1 MKAPSWQRRGPTLP
15 AGSARL
21 GLAARSPL
29 FFTSQ
34 VGPLV
39 AATGGSTR
47 TPVLVAAGSCLVAV
61 GLVYHFLVASPGE
74 QGAAMGARAQPAG
87 DEANLLA
94 EDAARGALELP
105 VRAKLAAAVGDDLS
119 PDVWRAKADEPPA
132 WVSPAGGQA

>member
-1 MKAPSWQRRGPTLP
+1 M
-15 AGSARL
+15 
-21 GLAARSPL
+21 
-29 FFTSQ
+29 
-34 VGPLV
+34 
-39 AATGGSTR
+39 ATGSTR
-47 TPVLVAAGSCLVAV
+47 TPVLMAAGSCLVAV
-61 GLVYHFLVASPGE
+61 GLVYHFLVASPGQ

>member
-21 GLAARSPL
+21 GLGARSPL

-39 AATGGSTR
+39 VATGSTR

>member
-21 GLAARSPL
+21 GVAARSPL
-29 FFTSQ
+29 CFTSQ

-47 TPVLVAAGSCLVAV
+47 TPVLVATCSCLVAV

-74 QGAAMGARAQPAG
+74 QGATMGARARPAW

-105 VRAKLAAAVGDDLS
+105 VRSKLAAAVGDDLS

-132 WVSPAGGQA
+132 WVSPAGGHA

>member
-1 MKAPSWQRRGPTLP
+1 MKAPSWQRRGPTLL

-34 VGPLV
+34 VGPLI
-39 AATGGSTR
+39 AATGSTR

-74 QGAAMGARAQPAG
+74 QGAAMGTRAQPAG

-132 WVSPAGGQA
+132 WVSPAGVHA